1 MKKDKTPEKDNSTGI
16 AIFDQNSIYSKIF
29 HNNPTPHTLAKKSD
43 RSLVDV
49 NEAWEKFTG
58 YEKGEVLGYAVEDLN
73 LICLS
78 EANSIRAFLADQEIL
93 KSYELEVNKKNGE
106 ITYGL
111 ATFQLVNLG
120 GEDFVQSSILDISK
134 LKHTENQLQVSKN
147 FSESLLDSMHEGL
160 IVLNADLTCIRV
172 NKAYLEMTGYKE
184 SEIVGTKQPFPHWPP
199 EHYQTFRKYVSL
211 GLKGIFNR
219 SQLTFKKANGDRF
232 EAAVASA
239 KITNNENETIGY
251 VSTLVDISER
261 IKYQNELQERSIQ
274 MVRKKDAILQ
284 LVNLVG
290 KDFDTILK
298 NITSITSRTLNVA
311 RVSIWKFNEDESQIH
326 CIKAFHLDSNSFV
339 NNEILNAEDYPS
351 YFKALYKNKTIK
363 INNAVSDE
371 ITKDLAEDYLPKYN
385 ISSMLDV
392 FITGIDKPFGV
403 ICFEHTGE
411 PRKWTASEEQ
421 FATTVAGLVSLAIE
435 NNKRTKIQKELI
447 EINEK
452 LSLAN
457 TDLKNLKKELEQQNV
472 YLREEINLV
481 FNYEEMVYGSAAFS
495 QVLTDVEKVAE
506 TDATVLL
513 LGESGTGKEL
523 IARAIHNISERNKKP
538 LIKVNCSAIPKEL
551 IESELFG
558 HKKGSFTGAFNDKEG
573 KFKLADG
580 GTLFL
585 DEIGELPLD
594 MQPKLLRA
602 IQEREIEPIGS
613 STVEKVNLRI
623 VAATNRNLDEEVKKK
638 NFREDLYFRLNVFPI
653 DIPPLRKRP
662 EDIPILIEHFVDKF
676 CRKYNKEIK
685 FISQETKQALY
696 NYKWPGNVRELE
708 NLIERSVILTNS
720 ETLFVP
726 GFKSSEKEASI
737 SSPTVT
743 LDDVQRMHI
752 VQILKQCNWQIDGSQ
767 GAAKILDIKPSTLR
781 DRMKKLGIKKP

>member
-1 MKKDKTPEKDNSTGI
+1 
-16 AIFDQNSIYSKIF
+16 
-29 HNNPTPHTLAKKSD
+29 
-43 RSLVDV
+43 
-49 NEAWEKFTG
+49 
-58 YEKGEVLGYAVEDLN
+58 
-73 LICLS
+73 
-78 EANSIRAFLADQEIL
+78 
-93 KSYELEVNKKNGE
+93 
-106 ITYGL
+106 
-111 ATFQLVNLG
+111 
-120 GEDFVQSSILDISK
+120 
-134 LKHTENQLQVSKN
+134 
-147 FSESLLDSMHEGL
+147 
-160 IVLNADLTCIRV
+160 
-172 NKAYLEMTGYKE
+172 
-184 SEIVGTKQPFPHWPP
+184 
-199 EHYQTFRKYVSL
+199 
-211 GLKGIFNR
+211 
-219 SQLTFKKANGDRF
+219 
-232 EAAVASA
+232 
-239 KITNNENETIGY
+239 
-251 VSTLVDISER
+251 
-261 IKYQNELQERSIQ
+261 
-274 MVRKKDAILQ
+274 
-284 LVNLVG
+284 
-290 KDFDTILK
+290 
-298 NITSITSRTLNVA
+298 
-311 RVSIWKFNEDESQIH
+311 
-326 CIKAFHLDSNSFV
+326 
-339 NNEILNAEDYPS
+339 
-351 YFKALYKNKTIK
+351 
-363 INNAVSDE
+363 
-371 ITKDLAEDYLPKYN
+371 
-385 ISSMLDV
+385 
-392 FITGIDKPFGV
+392 
-403 ICFEHTGE
+403 
-411 PRKWTASEEQ
+411 
-421 FATTVAGLVSLAIE
+421 
-435 NNKRTKIQKELI
+435 
-447 EINEK
+447 
-452 LSLAN
+452 
-457 TDLKNLKKELEQQNV
+457 
-472 YLREEINLV
+472 
-481 FNYEEMVYGSAAFS
+481 MVYGSAAFS

>member
-1 MKKDKTPEKDNSTGI
+1 MKKDKTSSKNPNPSNTV
-16 AIFDQNSIYSKIF
+16 FNQNSIYSKIF

-43 RSLVDV
+43 RTLVDV

-58 YEKGEVLGYAVEDLN
+58 YKKEEVLGHTVEDLE

-93 KSYELEVNKKNGE
+93 KSYELEVIKKNGDT
-106 ITYGL
+106 TYGL

-120 GEDFVQSSILDISK
+120 GEDFVQSSILDISA
-134 LKHTENQLQVSKN
+134 LKHIENQLQVSKN
-147 FSESLLDSMHEGL
+147 FSESVLDSMHEGL

-172 NKAYLEMTGYKE
+172 NKAYLDMTGYKE

-199 EHYQTFRKYVSL
+199 EHYKTFRKYVSL
-211 GLKGIFNR
+211 GLQGVFNK

-239 KITNNENETIGY
+239 KITNSQDETIGY

-261 IKYQNELQERSIQ
+261 LKFQNELKDKSERALN
-274 MVRKKDAILQ
+274 RKNVILK
-284 LVNLVG
+284 LVNLIG
-290 KDFDTILK
+290 GDFDEVLK
-298 NITSITSRTLNVA
+298 SIISNAAEALGVN
-311 RVSIWKFNEDESQIH
+311 RVSIWQFNEDETQIH
-326 CIKAFHLDSNSFV
+326 CLSAYHLQGDEFKNSEELETK
-339 NNEILNAEDYPS
+339 NYPN
-351 YFKALYKNKTIK
+351 YFKKLYDKKIVKFNDCANSDFDNDFKNSYLDKFG
-363 INNAVSDE
+363 
-371 ITKDLAEDYLPKYN
+371 IT
-385 ISSMLDV
+385 SMLDV
-392 FITGIDKPFGV
+392 FVKGLKKPFGV
-403 ICFEHTGE
+403 LCFEHLDDIRE
-411 PRKWTASEEQ
+411 WTPEEEQ
-421 FATTVAGLVSLAIE
+421 FATTVAGLVSFAIE
-435 NNKRTKIQKELI
+435 NAERTKIQKKLI
-447 EINEK
+447 ETNKK
-452 LSLAN
+452 LSVAN
-457 TDLKNLKKELEQQNV
+457 TDLNHLKKELEQQNV

-523 IARAIHNISERNKKP
+523 IARAIHNISGRKYKP
-538 LIKVNCSAIPKEL
+538 IIKVNCAAIPKEL

-558 HKKGSFTGAFNDKEG
+558 HKKGSFTGALNDKEG

-585 DEIGELPLD
+585 DEIGELPLE

-602 IQEREIEPIGS
+602 IQEHEIEPIGS
-613 STVEKVNLRI
+613 SKVQKVDIRI

-638 NFREDLYFRLNVFPI
+638 KFREDLYFRLNVFPI
-653 DIPPLRKRP
+653 NIPPLRQRP

-676 CRKYNKEIK
+676 CKKYNKKIK
-685 FISQETKQALY
+685 YIPQDTRHALH
-696 NYKWPGNVRELE
+696 NYDWPGNIRELE
-708 NLIERSVILTNS
+708 NLIERAVILTNT

-726 GFKSSEKEASI
+726 GFKSSEKVAPI
-737 SSPTVT
+737 PSSSFS

-752 VQILKQCNWQIDGSQ
+752 IQILKQCNWKIDGSQ
-767 GAAKILDIKPSTLR
+767 GAAQILDIKPSTLR